1 MRLNR
6 LPHGFTP
13 ASLRCPCA
21 MDPESVGKA
30 LQDCLQALGTG
41 QGADP
46 PAAPAPQAAAA
57 LPAPGPGRLV
67 PAEGRSGG
75 PRHLQPRHHPGAR
88 DA

>member
-13 ASLRCPCA
+13 ASPRCLCA
-21 MDPESVGKA
+21 MDPESLGKA
-30 LQDCLQALGTG
+30 LQDCLPALARRRSTCRASATSSGS
-41 QGADP
+41 ASSSP
-46 PAAPAPQAAAA
+46 
-57 LPAPGPGRLV
+57 PGRQV

-75 PRHLQPRHHPGAR
+75 AQHLQPRHHPGAR